1 MITYAYWA
9 LIIGLAAV
17 ALFVVGSKM
26 NQWKAAL
33 VTSTVIVIAGWAAY
47 FFHYQQVFVKHWGGV
62 MSIEVPAGQYHIATT
77 WKEDHLWVE
86 NYDPATNT
94 CEFREYAKGNLLQ
107 GRVSIKNCNPLMP
120 RQ

>member
-1 MITYAYWA
+1 VITYAYWA
-9 LIIGLAAV
+9 LIIGLAVV
-17 ALFVVGSKM
+17 ALFAIGSVM
-26 NQWKAAL
+26 NKWKAAL
-33 VTSTVIVIAGWAAY
+33 VTSTLIVIVGWAAY

-107 GRVSIKNCNPLMP
+107 GRVLIKNCNPLIP